1 MGLFNSL
8 FSGADINAGV
18 EEFKNTKGAK
28 LIDVRTPEEY
38 KMGHIENSINIPLD
52 RVEMIQNKIKDV
64 NTPLFVHC
72 QSGARSAQAAS
83 YLQQLGYTNV
93 KNIGGIGSLIF
104 PVTTY

>member
-38 KMGHIENSINIPLD
+38 KMGYIENSINIPLD
-52 RVEMIQNKIKDV
+52 RVEMIKNKIKDV

-72 QSGARSAQAAS
+72 QSGQRSAHATKLFKQM
-83 YLQQLGYTNV
+83 GYINV
-93 KNIGGIGSLIF
+93 KNIGGIA
-104 PVTTY
+104 TYKGKRV